1 MFSDDLLNN
10 FEKFIS
16 VIIIHFV
23 FYDFSLVIFVGFVG
37 GIVLLYFQ
45 KVLLRLF
52 SDPIIFTLFITLY
65 DILNDD

>member
-37 GIVLLYFQ
+37 GIVLLYF
-45 KVLLRLF
+45 
-52 SDPIIFTLFITLY
+52 
-65 DILNDD
+65 